1 MSDFS
6 DLKHE
11 ILEWANK
18 PGTMNKFTTYDVY
31 DAIHSAETPSQ
42 TSDALRSM
50 WKNDKTL
57 NREEFMD
64 GNRKKFIYSLKE
76 KFNLQPG
83 TWNEIELIPT
93 KINKIGAIPELSGM
107 SKRPD
112 FPGGTIASINCDNS
126 NKQIEIP
133 NNFTIEL
140 RTPSGFVITI
150 KSSDLKE

>member
-1 MSDFS
+1 MSYFL
-6 DLKHE
+6 DLKQE
-11 ILEWANK
+11 ILDWANK

-64 GNRKKFIYSLKE
+64 GNRKKFIYSLANVNVDKKVTSVNEQVASDIERDIYEINYDKE
-76 KFNLQPG
+76 L
-83 TWNEIELIPT
+83 
-93 KINKIGAIPELSGM
+93 NKIH
-107 SKRPD
+107 
-112 FPGGTIASINCDNS
+112 
-126 NKQIEIP
+126 NKQQQIEIP

-150 KSSDLKE
+150 KSSDLKDDK